1 MNNPLRPVEAA
12 APAPNIPTAEAPPDE
27 LRPPTRVAGKTPV
40 LLLWLLGIPVPII
53 LIIFL
58 MKGCS

>member
-1 MNNPLRPVEAA
+1 MSTPFRPVETNTPAA
-12 APAPNIPTAEAPPDE
+12 KMSAPATPSEH
-27 LRPPTRVAGKTPV
+27 LGRPLSNAGKTPV